1 MTNYTPFEPSAG
13 TDEHFHRAILKLFA
27 FVTKYIESLT
37 INKPWVTNTLTPA
50 HNNWVDAYEAY
61 LDEDN
66 RTKLITA
73 EKNEARKLYIPIV
86 AKEIEIL
93 RADPTMT
100 EAKLRN
106 LDIWIAPHTN
116 TPIPV
121 TDDIPE
127 LKVEVYVIRR
137 VTVHFKPSNSTSK
150 AKPHGVHGARFAWAI
165 MDHEPE
171 HIDDLINRDVDTR
184 TPFTLDFDQAERGK
198 TVYFAAAWE
207 MNNGALGQWSEIV
220 YAIIP

>member
-1 MTNYTPFEPSAG
+1 MNTDIFEPSVG
-13 TDEHFHRAILKLFA
+13 NDDHFHRGALKVYG
-27 FVTKYIESLT
+27 FVKKNLDTLT
-37 INKPWVTNTLTPA
+37 VNKPWFNTTVTEA
-50 HNNWVDAYEAY
+50 HNNWVDAYELY

-73 EKNEARKLYIPIV
+73 EKNEARKLYVPLV
-86 AKEIEIL
+86 SKEIEAL

-100 EAKLRN
+100 KAKLRN
-106 LDIWIAPHTN
+106 LDIWIAPHSSH
-116 TPIPV
+116 PVPV
-121 TDDIPE
+121 TDNIPE
-127 LKVEVYVIRR
+127 LRVEVYVIRR

-165 MDHEPE
+165 LDEEPD

-207 MNNGALGQWSEIV
+207 MNNGALGPWSEIV